1 MSACVTECDE
11 GWCLNV
17 HGSLLFCACT
27 KEHLQLAQERVAN
40 LDKSLQSMTT
50 EKEDAM
56 LRATTAEEQN
66 AKMEKALSSASTR
79 LDVSACAWVGWGYMH
94 LHVQLCMC
102 VYVCTCMID

>member
-11 GWCLNV
+11 GWCLYI
-17 HGSLLFCACT
+17 HPWLFVVRACT
-27 KEHLQLAQERVAN
+27 KERLQLAQERVAN

-56 LRATTAEEQN
+56 LRAATAEEQN

-79 LDVSACAWVGWGYMH
+79 LDVSACA
-94 LHVQLCMC
+94 
-102 VYVCTCMID
+102 